1 MILQSVCALEEF
13 VYLVEAFPDFV
24 SGIAALADEFRM
36 IKGLLE
42 EGAPAKHPVCVAVLH
57 TWGGLR
63 PWTLSGHFHETYM
76 HDLIHI
82 SEALAGLPFD
92 VTFLNFTDVKTR
104 NLSQYQVIINAG
116 RAGTAWSGGST
127 WADDEVVE
135 RLTEWTARGG
145 VFLGVNESLSAKYAH
160 LCGDHLHISQ
170 KMAKR
175 MLRNRVPA

>member
-13 VYLVEAFPDFV
+13 VHLVEAIPDFV
-24 SGIAALADEFRM
+24 SCIAALADEFRM

-116 RAGTAWSGGST
+116 RAGTAWSGGSA

-145 VFLGVNESLSAKYAH
+145 VFLGVNEPLSAKCAH
-160 LCGDHLHISQ
+160 LCGYHLHISQ

-175 MLRNRVPA
+175 VLRNRVPA